1 MENLMD
7 LEQDIHAALKTG
19 TEIVL
24 AIGTALDQIRDRKL
38 YKAEFRTFEAYVDN
52 KFSMKRSRAYHLM
65 SAARVIKELQ
75 MHFKET
81 ELPKNESVVRPLMK
95 FKEQQ
100 LIEIWQTVLK
110 SYEDPG
116 RADVEAVI
124 KKLQTR

>member
-1 MENLMD
+1 MD
-7 LEQDIHAALKTG
+7 LEKDIHAALKTG
-19 TEIVL
+19 AEVVL

-38 YKAEFRTFEAYVDN
+38 YKAEFRTFEAYVN
-52 KFSMKRSRAYHLM
+52 KKFSMKRSRAYHLI

-75 MHFKET
+75 SHFKET

-100 LIEIWQTVLK
+100 LIEIWQTVLN
-110 SYEDPG
+110 SYKDPG